1 MRNTLDNSKLCDRLL
16 DVISHEIVPKT
27 RVGVSAG
34 NKIFGAAILLKSD
47 LSVVVVGT
55 NDETRNPLLHG
66 EIATLNALF
75 DLPSVNRP
83 KAEDCLFLSTHE
95 PCSLC
100 LSAITWS
107 GFDNFYYLF
116 GYEKTRDSFN
126 IPHDLKILEEVF
138 KIPNG
143 TYARDNMFWSSHHI
157 IAMVSETK
165 GKSAG
170 VLSKKIDQISKDYE
184 ILSQSYQEIKYNSA
198 IPLN

>member
-1 MRNTLDNSKLCDRLL
+1 MSNSLDIRKLCDRLL

-34 NKIFGAAILLKSD
+34 NKIFGAAILRKLD
-47 LSVVVVGT
+47 LSVVVAGT

-66 EIATLNALF
+66 EIVTLNALF
-75 DLPSVNRP
+75 DLPSFNRP
-83 KAEDCLFLSTHE
+83 KIEDCLFLSTHE

-107 GFDNFYYLF
+107 GLDNFYYLF
-116 GYEKTRDSFN
+116 GYEKTRDAFN

-143 TYARDNMFWSSHHI
+143 AYAQDNGFWSSYHI
-157 IAMVSETK
+157 IDMVSEAK
-165 GKSAG
+165 GKSAD
-170 VLSKKIDQISKDYE
+170 VLNKKVNQISKDYE
-184 ILSQSYQEIKYNSA
+184 VLSQSYQDVKNNYE

>member
-1 MRNTLDNSKLCDRLL
+1 MSNSLEMRKLCDRLL
-16 DVISHEIVPKT
+16 DIISHEIVPKT

-34 NKIFGAAILLKSD
+34 NKIFGAAILRKSD

-66 EIATLNALF
+66 EIVTLNALF
-75 DLPSVNRP
+75 DLPSFNRP
-83 KAEDCLFLSTHE
+83 KIEDCLFLSTHE

-116 GYEKTRDSFN
+116 GYEKTRDAFN

-143 TYARDNMFWSSHHI
+143 VYARDNAFWSSHHI
-157 IAMVSETK
+157 VAMVSEVK
-165 GKSAG
+165 GKSAD
-170 VLSKKIDQISKDYE
+170 VLNKKIDQIAQDYDV
-184 ILSQSYQEIKYNSA
+184 LSQSYQNNKNNSE